1 MPFDSVDMD
10 DFWNIDMLV
19 PKKKKKLAP
28 FATQQI
34 TSEVV
39 VDDTPSEDASRT
51 RLSFSDERREF
62 SSDSYVLDGY
72 GLIRR
77 VTVTRLLDR
86 YDFYDSFRRAA
97 ELYFDKRGERCDFVK
112 FYSYMPQYSQLTAEQ
127 RDYYFYFRDRI
138 RRGEYIK
145 SDYSYVYLYVYEIL
159 NLPERVK
166 PEEGV
171 RLLISVWREYRRA
184 LPLLDSTLPL
194 WIQDYCLVHR
204 LACPAA
210 LFTDALGDAIAVS
223 SLPEFYFSSEGL
235 DSAAALDAL
244 VARLS
249 DYDYRRGKFVTPDN
263 REMIERNMR
272 GAMRSVLVR
281 LERDGVLA
289 EDGNVT
295 TLKRD
300 AFARSLCT
308 HKVKCKLEIEYV
320 SLAVADRL
328 RSEITAAVRYTENR
342 LRALIGV
349 KSRLGVKGLPD
360 SMKRDID
367 DYFARQMM
375 PGGTLAPKV
384 NIPEYER
391 LSSAPKETLSLH
403 GADEIERASWS
414 TTMRLVEYG
423 DDGIEP
429 VKEEPAPIENIPA
442 VATLS
447 AEDTALLAMA
457 YRYTY
462 DGGVGLSDDS
472 AAERINE
479 HFADLIGDVVL
490 EYDGDFYRIIEDYKE
505 DIEEWIK

>member
-19 PKKKKKLAP
+19 PKKKKKLSP
-28 FATQQI
+28 FATQEI

-39 VDDTPSEDASRT
+39 TGDAPAPDTSRT
-51 RLSFSDERREF
+51 KLSFTDVRGES
-62 SSDSYVLDGY
+62 SSDSYAPEGY

-97 ELYFDKRGERCDFVK
+97 ELYFDRRGERCDFAT

-138 RRGEYIK
+138 RRGEYVK

-166 PEEGV
+166 PEEGL

-204 LACPAA
+204 LPCPAA
-210 LFTDALGDAIAVS
+210 QLTDALADAIAVS
-223 SLPEFYFSSEGL
+223 TLSEFYFSSDGL

-244 VARLS
+244 VAKLS
-249 DYDYRRGKFVTPDN
+249 DYDYRRGKFVTPEN

-281 LERDGVLA
+281 LQREGALA
-289 EDGNVT
+289 DDGNVR

-349 KSRLGVKGLPD
+349 KSRLGVKGLPYF
-360 SMKRDID
+360 MKREID

-375 PGGTLAPKV
+375 PGGALAPKV

-391 LSSAPKETLSLH
+391 LYSAPRETLSLH

-423 DDGIEP
+423 EDAIEP
-429 VKEEPAPIENIPA
+429 VREEPAPIEDTPA
-442 VATLS
+442 TALS

-462 DGGVGLSDDS
+462 DGGEGLSDDS

-490 EYDGDFYRIIEDYKE
+490 EYDGEFYRIIEDYKE